1 MSAFA
6 RHFMPDYAH
15 FVPPGHR
22 VSFLR
27 LPPRRDRG
35 TELKSLSVTRLVI
48 PAPEQFTACHNF
60 NSPWDSQP
68 VWLSAVLFF
77 ALSEAFRRINSGY
90 DEGRSKGR
98 F

>member
-1 MSAFA
+1 M
-6 RHFMPDYAH
+6 R
-15 FVPPGHR
+15 G
-22 VSFLR
+22 
-27 LPPRRDRG
+27 RG
-35 TELKSLSVTRLVI
+35 TKLKSLSVTRLVS
-48 PAPEQFTACHNF
+48 PAPEGIPARHNL

-90 DEGRSKGR
+90 DEGRSNGR